1 MKRCY
6 CRELTERLFK
16 MEQVT
21 LKLSTFDN
29 FRRLPKATPLE
40 FAARLKE
47 LATSLHEHVQRVT
60 CAQGF

>member
-1 MKRCY
+1 MKRYY

-16 MEQVT
+16 EQVT

-29 FRRLPKATPLE
+29 LRRLPKETPLE

-47 LATSLHEHVQRVT
+47 LATSLYEHVQRAT